1 MRLSVDEAA
10 KIMGV
15 SKPYIRI
22 GLQRGLLPFGTAVK
36 MTGNRYTYFI
46 SKNRFYEYLG
56 IDKTEYFDNGGF
68 ENDNSTVDWSGSYD
82 SGSLAGYGGGEV
94 G

>member
-1 MRLSVDEAA
+1 MRLTVDEAA

-15 SKPYIRI
+15 SKPYIRV

-56 IDKTEYFDNGGF
+56 IDKSEYSDNGGF
-68 ENDNSTVDWSGSYD
+68 ENDNSAFDRTRSNG
-82 SGSLAGYGGGEV
+82 A
-94 G
+94 

>member
-15 SKPYIRI
+15 SKPYIRV

-46 SKNRFYEYLG
+46 SKNRFYEYLR
-56 IDKTEYFDNGGF
+56 INKTEHSVNGGL
-68 ENDNSTVDWSGSYD
+68 ENDNSAVDWTGSYD
-82 SGSLAGYGGGEV
+82 SGSLAGE
-94 G
+94 

>member
-36 MTGNRYTYFI
+36 MSGNRYTYFI
-46 SKNRFYEYLG
+46 SKNRFYEYLR
-56 IDKTEYFDNGGF
+56 IDKTEYFDNGGL
-68 ENDNSTVDWSGSYD
+68 ENDNSTVDWTGSNGLGNFAGCG
-82 SGSLAGYGGGEV
+82 GSEIG
-94 G
+94 